1 MFNDP
6 DALLKSIDGGL
17 TFPGGEPLS
26 KAAMDVEDAMTKF
39 IFASMLPA
47 VWSTG
52 TSCKSTSETSSLL
65 YKHKLTICSSSPDN
79 DYVSARG

>member
-17 TFPGGEPLS
+17 TFPGGEPLA
-26 KAAMDVEDAMTKF
+26 KAAMDVEGAMTKF
-39 IFASMLPA
+39 IFASVLPA

-52 TSCKSTSETSSLL
+52 TSCQFTYETSSML
-65 YKHKLTICSSSPDN
+65 YKHKLTCCSSSPDN
-79 DYVSARG
+79 DHVSAQG